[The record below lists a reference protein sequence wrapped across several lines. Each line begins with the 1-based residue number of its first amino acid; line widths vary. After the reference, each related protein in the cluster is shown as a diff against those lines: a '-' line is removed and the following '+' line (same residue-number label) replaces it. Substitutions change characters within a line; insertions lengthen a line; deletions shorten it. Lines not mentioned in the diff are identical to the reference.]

1 MEQDRISAR
10 QLYAMLFTGLLTP
23 AVRVLPGLTAAVAD
37 KSAWLT
43 GLLAFPPLL
52 AAGWAVYTLSKG
64 EGGLAGGFRRA
75 FGPAAGKAVTT
86 IYMLWALFLLCLE
99 GRLYAGRMLSAGYR
113 AGSPAAFLLVLLA
126 LVLWMARRK
135 LAAFARAAEI
145 CWRVVA
151 LTLGLVLLFSI
162 LDVTPGYVL
171 PVWFS
176 DLPQAGAAALI
187 PVGVL
192 SCGVFAAFLGDK
204 VERGEDERRR
214 GLRRLLGGCLALT
227 LLQFGVLA
235 QLGPGLCARLEAP
248 FLEVARGVGLEGAF
262 QRVESIVAALWVLS
276 DFALLGLLTFAL
288 RHMAG
293 AVFGESGARWAPW
306 AGTGLAF
313 AGGMLLF
320 PDDFAAEMLA
330 ETVAPLGNLVL
341 AFVLP
346 ALALWAGWL
355 RGRKK

>member
-1 MEQDRISAR
+1 MRA
-10 QLYAMLFTGLLTP
+10 
-23 AVRVLPGLTAAVAD
+23 LPGWTAAAAG

-43 GLLAFPPLL
+43 GLLAVPAFLL
-52 AAGWAVYTLSKG
+52 LGWMLSALLRQG
-64 EGGLAGGFRRA
+64 GGLAQALQRS
-75 FGPAAGKAVTT
+75 FGTAVGKGVTLL
-86 IYMLWALFLLCLE
+86 YLLWGLFLLCLE

-145 CWRVVA
+145 CWRVLA

-162 LDVTPGYVL
+162 LGVTPGYVL

-214 GLRRLLGGCLALT
+214 GLRRLLGGCVALT